1 MGPNAKCV
9 PTERAKQLGRLIF
22 YIMIILTILLIIGFV
37 AGQTN
42 QAIFCIGLVITGMC
56 GVRSNLCYDIEQIM
70 CVVFFSGYLW
80 VFSLVGLILYLVDG
94 NEQATALI
102 AMFGGVVFYAFS
114 CYFSKQLYDELRLNY
129 QQPAPDQMPQGMFG
143 GGGPF
148 GRMMGG
154 GGQQPRQ
161 YQQPINN
168 QQQQGYQQRGY
179 DQRPVNPNQ
188 GGNIPPPYQAS
199 AAQQQSRSS
208 GKFQAFQGPGHS
220 MAD

>member
-1 MGPNAKCV
+1 M

-22 YIMIILTILLIIGFV
+22 YIMIILIILLIVGFV
-37 AGQTN
+37 AGETN
-42 QAIFCIGLVITGMC
+42 QAIFCIGLVVTGMC

-94 NEQATALI
+94 NEAPTALI

-143 GGGPF
+143 GGGGGGMF

-154 GGQQPRQ
+154 GQQPARQ
-161 YQQPINN
+161 YQQPMNN
-168 QQQQGYQQRGY
+168 NNQGYQQRGY
-179 DQRPVNPNQ
+179 DQRPVN
-188 GGNIPPPYQAS
+188 
-199 AAQQQSRSS
+199 R
-208 GKFQAFQGPGHS
+208 
-220 MAD
+220 M

>member
-94 NEQATALI
+94 NEEATALI

-114 CYFSKQLYDELRLNY
+114 CYFSKQLYDELRSNY

-143 GGGPF
+143 GGGGRG
-148 GRMMGG
+148 GRMFGNLMGG
-154 GGQQPRQ
+154 NRQQPNQ

-168 QQQQGYQQRGY
+168 QQGYQQRGY
-179 DQRPVNPNQ
+179 DQRPVNPQ
-188 GGNIPPPYQAS
+188 QGNIPPS
-199 AAQQQSRSS
+199 QQSRSS
-208 GKFQAFQGPGHS
+208 GKFQAFQGAAHTLH
-220 MAD
+220 D

>member
-94 NEQATALI
+94 NEEATALI

-114 CYFSKQLYDELRLNY
+114 CYFSKQLYDELRSNY

-143 GGGPF
+143 GGG
-148 GRMMGG
+148 GRML
-154 GGQQPRQ
+154 
-161 YQQPINN
+161 QPINN
-168 QQQQGYQQRGY
+168 QQGYQQRGY
-179 DQRPVNPNQ
+179 DQRSVNPQ
-188 GGNIPPPYQAS
+188 QGNIPPS
-199 AAQQQSRSS
+199 QQSRSS
-208 GKFQAFQGPGHS
+208 GKFQAFQGAAHTLH
-220 MAD
+220 D